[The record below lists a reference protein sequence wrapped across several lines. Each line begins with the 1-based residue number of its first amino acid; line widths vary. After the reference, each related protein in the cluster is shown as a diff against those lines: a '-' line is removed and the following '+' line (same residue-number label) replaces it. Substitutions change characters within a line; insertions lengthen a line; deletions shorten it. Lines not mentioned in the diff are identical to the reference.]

1 MATAPRI
8 RPTLTPRPG
17 RLASV
22 RVASRSASAVPL
34 TSFGRTEA
42 ASATPFPGAAKTG
55 DRPLLRRLG
64 VEVDRALERRNAQ
77 ELRLAA
83 ALPFFAPTHPDLA
96 PTAERAAKELLA
108 RHATGR
114 ELFAGALKALAA
126 CGDERLY
133 AKLLVAALGEED
145 GGGLATITEAGA
157 ALARPISSLR
167 AAKIRA
173 ELQRI
178 ASSGRGNVPFH
189 AAFSL
194 ALVDGL
200 SARDLADRTAM
211 LNDELR
217 ARVVLDR
224 VLPLVVPGGADARRG
239 LPALAPAL
247 DVLSRA
253 ERHPG
258 RALVLLEALAR
269 CGDEDG
275 RAAERIAA
283 FAATSRSSE
292 AKRPLVEGFLAL
304 ADGGAFSQEKCSLAP
319 LLELSHRPAVE
330 RDPVRIFQLATA
342 AVPAAAPLLTTLAK
356 TAKDAA
362 TRVRALLHLARNFG
376 DDEAAA
382 ALRAFPATGDAAGL
396 VAAARFDLGDREAAR
411 ALADDLIL
419 AKSLPAFL
427 FGAYVRASD
436 EANAADASPLLTER
450 SLAALVRG
458 YL

>member
-8 RPTLTPRPG
+8 RPTLSPRPA

-22 RVASRSASAVPL
+22 RVGSRSASVRPNEVRETA
-34 TSFGRTEA
+34 EA
-42 ASATPFPGAAKTG
+42 STPFPGAAKAG
-55 DRPLLRRLG
+55 DRPLVRRLG

-77 ELRLAA
+77 ELRLAT

-96 PTAERAAKELLA
+96 PIAARAAKELLG

-114 ELFAGALKALAA
+114 ELFSGALKALAA
-126 CGDERLY
+126 SGEERLY
-133 AKLLVAALGEED
+133 AKLLVAALCEED
-145 GGGLATITEAGA
+145 GGGLATIAEAGA
-157 ALARPISSLR
+157 ALARPLSPPR
-167 AAKIRA
+167 AAKIRE

-224 VLPLVVPGGADARRG
+224 VLPLVAGDANARRG

-275 RAAERIAA
+275 RAADRIAA

-304 ADGGAFSQEKCSLAP
+304 ARGGDFSQEKSSLAP

-376 DDEAAA
+376 DEEAAA

-396 VAAARFDLGDREAAR
+396 VAAARFDLGDREEAR

-436 EANAADASPLLTER
+436 EANTPDAGPLLTER